1 MFNNR
6 RSELDIVVDILNLSK
21 NGVNKTSILYK
32 TNLSYF
38 QLKSYLSILIEKD
51 ILKEVLVDYNGKGLK
66 HYKTTSKGLSLLE
79 LSKGISNLLE

>member
-32 TNLSYF
+32 TNLSYS
-38 QLKSYLSILIEKD
+38 QLKSYLSILIEKN
-51 ILKEVLVDYNGKGLK
+51 ILKEVLVDNNGKDLK

-79 LSKGISNLLE
+79 LSNGITNLLE